1 MENLLTS
8 INGPEDLRQL
18 DKKQLPQL
26 AEELRALI
34 VESVQQTGG
43 HISSNLGVIELTLA
57 LHYVFNTPEDRLVW
71 DRLRGSGL
79 ARQGWRER

>member
-43 HISSNLGVIELTLA
+43 HISSNLGVIE
-57 LHYVFNTPEDRLVW
+57 
-71 DRLRGSGL
+71 
-79 ARQGWRER
+79 